1 LSAVTLLKFAA
12 DTLIRAQDQ
21 RLVIHATTSEA
32 PPFST
37 ESPMLVGWLAQ
48 FMRATDVPRALASLN
63 PADAAAA
70 RQVISHLQRIG
81 ALVPAHSDAVE
92 LPSAAHARSTQ
103 YLSALARQIYD
114 LSADVQGLGEFAEIA
129 LRQNSGVGLA
139 HRLLALGSAITG
151 LRKELA
157 ALREPHLAKQ
167 FDALGVPADAIH
179 LKLHL
184 GCGPVH
190 LEGFINI
197 DIAPAPLS
205 MNMLWGLPFD
215 DASVAVVYL
224 SHLLE
229 HLFYPGDVN
238 ALFSEI
244 FRVLAPGG
252 CVRVVV
258 PDMARCLEAYAQG
271 DRAFFAARREH
282 FAWWPED
289 ASMLENFLT
298 YAGVGP
304 DPSYLFESHKY
315 GYDFATLEKVL
326 RGAGFQ
332 DIVKSTFQ
340 ASRIAALHIEHLS
353 EAARWRANEEYL
365 SLFVEAV
372 KP

>member
-1 LSAVTLLKFAA
+1 LTLLKFAA

-21 RLVIHATTSEA
+21 RMVIHATTSEA

-70 RQVISHLQRIG
+70 QQVISHLQRIG
-81 ALVPAHSDAVE
+81 ALVPAHSVAAE
-92 LPSAAHARSTQ
+92 LPSVAHARSTQ

-114 LSADVQGLGEFAEIA
+114 LSADVQGLGEFAEVA

-167 FDALGVPADAIH
+167 FDALGVPVDAIH

-205 MNMLWGLPFD
+205 MNVLWGLPFD

-258 PDMARCLEAYAQG
+258 PDMARCLDAYAQG

-282 FAWWPED
+282 FAWWPAD

-315 GYDFATLEKVL
+315 GYDFATLEKAL
-326 RGAGFQ
+326 RTAGFQ

-340 ASRIAALHIEHLS
+340 GSRIAALHIEHLS
-353 EAARWRANEEYL
+353 EAARWRAGEEYL
-365 SLFVEAV
+365 SLFVEAL